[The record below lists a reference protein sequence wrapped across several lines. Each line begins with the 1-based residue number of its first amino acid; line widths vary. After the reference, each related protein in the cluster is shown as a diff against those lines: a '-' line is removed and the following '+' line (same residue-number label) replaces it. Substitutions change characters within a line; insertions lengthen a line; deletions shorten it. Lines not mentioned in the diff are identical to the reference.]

1 MAGLCLG
8 CISLSNMNQLR
19 GRGWGVGV
27 GRQFN
32 YWFHEKVFMFVT
44 SIILNFSSP

>member
-8 CISLSNMNQLR
+8 CISLSNMNQLGRR
-19 GRGWGVGV
+19 GRG